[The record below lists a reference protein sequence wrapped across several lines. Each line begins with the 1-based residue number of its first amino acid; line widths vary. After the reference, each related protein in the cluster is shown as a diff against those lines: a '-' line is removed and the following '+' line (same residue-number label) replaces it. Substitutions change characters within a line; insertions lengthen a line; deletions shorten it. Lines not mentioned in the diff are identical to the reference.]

1 MLPANIPSVLFAITL
16 AAACLVASGPIA
28 AATESRHSPSQP
40 ALLEASGL
48 LPQSLADLPDRPAAA
63 VAPAGTLFAAA
74 AARAPLLVAV
84 LSAVLILPV
93 TALVSWLAQAVA
105 RRRRRR
111 AAGQAAELRAAIAD
125 SLGEVPSS
133 SSVQAWPRQAW
144 LSLEDGQDD
153 ALPIDG
159 HVVRIGRHQDNDI
172 RLPDASVHRYH
183 AVIEHTPEEAF
194 VITDLSGED
203 GNGLRI
209 NGERLARAQLADGD
223 VIELGQTRLRF
234 GAVPTRVG
242 TRPVNTLAN

>member
-1 MLPANIPSVLFAITL
+1 MQPANILSVLIAIAL
-16 AAACLVASGPIA
+16 AATCLVASGPIA
-28 AATESRHSPSQP
+28 AAAESRHSPNQP
-40 ALLEASGL
+40 ALLQPSGL
-48 LPQSLADLPDRPAAA
+48 LPQSLADLRDRLAAA
-63 VAPAGTLFAAA
+63 AAPVGAVLAAA

-93 TALVSWLAQAVA
+93 AAPVSLVVQTMA
-105 RRRRRR
+105 RRKRRRT
-111 AAGQAAELRAAIAD
+111 AARAAELRAALAD
-125 SLGEVPSS
+125 SLGEAPANGP
-133 SSVQAWPRQAW
+133 VQPWPHQAW

-159 HVVRIGRHQDNDI
+159 QVVRIGRHQDNDI

-183 AVIEHTPEEAF
+183 AVIEHTPDAAF

-223 VIELGQTRLRF
+223 MIELGQTRLRF
-234 GAVPTRVG
+234 GSVAARAAA
-242 TRPVNTLAN
+242 RFVNTPAN